1 MEQKKIKRKKVAQ
14 WFVMWGGGG
23 GGGGD
28 THSGSD
34 YLTVWIRF
42 DQIFKIHIG
51 VDL

>member
-14 WFVMWGGGG
+14 WFVMWGGG